1 MKPFQNFHSKDLIQ
15 TLDSQAICK
24 YFKVSND
31 EIFSNSKCKDWFYR
45 LPLLEHFGVYY
56 KDVMY
61 YLSTNPDTNV
71 VKHILDE
78 GYKIRLIE
86 QSKIPNHHLMTHKTQ
101 HLQG

>member
-1 MKPFQNFHSKDLIQ
+1 MMTYSVLQ
-15 TLDSQAICK
+15 
-24 YFKVSND
+24 KVKISY
-31 EIFSNSKCKDWFYR
+31 WFDR

-86 QSKIPNHHLMTHKTQ
+86 QSKIPNHHLKTEETIT
-101 HLQG
+101 LQG

>member
-1 MKPFQNFHSKDLIQ
+1 MMKYSVIQNVKIS
-15 TLDSQAICK
+15 
-24 YFKVSND
+24 Y
-31 EIFSNSKCKDWFYR
+31 WFDR

-56 KDVMY
+56 DNVMY

-86 QSKIPNHHLMTHKTQ
+86 QSKIPNHHLKTEETIN
-101 HLQG
+101 LQG

>member
-24 YFKVSND
+24 YFRVSND
-31 EIFSNSKCKDWFYR
+31 EIFSNSKCIGFILR

>member
-1 MKPFQNFHSKDLIQ
+1 MKHSEIQNVKISY
-15 TLDSQAICK
+15 C
-24 YFKVSND
+24 
-31 EIFSNSKCKDWFYR
+31 FYR
-45 LPLLEHFGVYY
+45 LPFFEHFGVYY